1 MSAIIRL
8 SPRAFVVWWKD
19 VERWS
24 VGSFV
29 ETGWRWPA
37 NVIRPLSAAL
47 TRKLVDVERDG
58 QALPLVTLHF
68 DGEMEPRNESAGQNF
83 KGRLFHADPGDVIY
97 SKIDVRNGAIGII
110 PEEMGR
116 VCVSSEYPVYGVNS
130 TIADA
135 RYVKLVFRTEAF
147 RRKINSMISGASGR
161 KRVQPSDL
169 ESVAVPLPPLPVQ
182 RKIVAA
188 WEAARKYAAQTAAKI
203 ERLQRDIEARFLA
216 DLGLQA
222 PEQVALPK
230 AFAVRWKDLL
240 RWSVTFNQLSRVA
253 INLSGG
259 TYPEVNLGS
268 IAAVSYGIQKCPA
281 NRPGQYPRPYLR
293 VANVQRGQLDLS
305 EIKYIDVPD
314 KEFAGLRLRP
324 GDLVVCEGNSADLV
338 GRPALWLGEIPD
350 CVHQNHLLKVRAD
363 RSKAMPEYVLEYMNS
378 VAARNYFRRRAKFTT
393 NLASI
398 NSNDLRELSL
408 PLPPLSV
415 QEAMMKQVEAGR
427 VEIARL
433 KADAQARA
441 EAATADVEAMIL
453 GIKPVEGFAT
463 REGDLQR

>member
-1 MSAIIRL
+1 MEL
-8 SPRAFVVWWKD
+8 
-19 VERWS
+19 
-24 VGSFV
+24 
-29 ETGWRWPA
+29 
-37 NVIRPLSAAL
+37 
-47 TRKLVDVERDG
+47 RD
-58 QALPLVTLHF
+58 
-68 DGEMEPRNESAGQNF
+68 ESAGENF

-116 VCVSSEYPVYGVNS
+116 VCVSSEYPVYGVNP

-182 RKIVAA
+182 RKIVSAH
-188 WEAARKYAAQTAAKI
+188 EAARQYTAQAAAKI
-203 ERLQRDIEARFLA
+203 ERLERDIEARFLA
-216 DLGLQA
+216 DLGLSA
-222 PEQVALPK
+222 PEQATLPK
-230 AFAVRWKDLL
+230 AFAVQWKNLL
-240 RWSVTFNQLSRVA
+240 RWSVTFNQLASNA
-253 INLSGG
+253 IDLSGG
-259 TYPEVNLGS
+259 TYPVVNLGS

-281 NRPGQYPRPYLR
+281 NRPGQHPRPYLR
-293 VANVQRGQLDLS
+293 VANVQRGELDLS

-314 KEFAGLRLRP
+314 KELAGLRLEP

-338 GRPALWLGEIPD
+338 GRPALWRGEISD
-350 CVHQNHLLKVRAD
+350 CVHQNHILKVRVD
-363 RSKAMPEYVLEYMNS
+363 RSKGMPEYVLEYMNS

-398 NSNDLRELSL
+398 NSSDLRELTL

-415 QEAMMKQVEAGR
+415 QQAMMKQVEAGR
-427 VEIARL
+427 TEIAAL
-433 KADAQARA
+433 KADAQSRSD
-441 EAATADVEAMIL
+441 AATADVEAMIL

-463 REGDLQR
+463 RGRLATREGDLQC